1 MEDLVD
7 KLKELQANAFQMYSQ
22 SHGYHW
28 NVEGMV
34 FKELHAFFLEIY
46 EDVFDS
52 VDTIAE
58 TIRKIGAYA
67 PFGAVQ
73 MAQYSTVEINDS
85 LALSPKEMV
94 LGLIWT
100 NDAVIQTLKETFQF
114 ADVKYNEQGICNT
127 LADRIDKH
135 QFWAWQL
142 KATLKSS
149 VI

>member
-28 NVEGMV
+28 NVEGMI

-58 TIRKIGAYA
+58 TIRKVGAYA

-73 MAQYSTVEINDS
+73 MAQYATVAINDNLS
-85 LALSPKEMV
+85 LSPKEMV
-94 LGLIWT
+94 SELIST
-100 NDAVIQTLKETFQF
+100 NDAVITTLKDVFQC
-114 ADVKYNEQGICNT
+114 ADVKYNEQGICNM
-127 LADRIDKH
+127 LATRIEQH
-135 QFWAWQL
+135 QFWGWQL
-142 KATLKSS
+142 RATLKSV

>member
-28 NVEGMV
+28 NVEGMI

-58 TIRKIGAYA
+58 TIRKVGAYA

-73 MAQYSTVEINDS
+73 MAQYATVAINDN
-85 LALSPKEMV
+85 LFLSPKEMV
-94 LGLIWT
+94 SELIST
-100 NDAVIQTLKETFQF
+100 NDAVITTLKDVFQC
-114 ADVKYNEQGICNT
+114 ADVKYNEQGICNM
-127 LADRIDKH
+127 LATRIEQH
-135 QFWAWQL
+135 QFWGWQL
-142 KATLKSS
+142 RATLKSV